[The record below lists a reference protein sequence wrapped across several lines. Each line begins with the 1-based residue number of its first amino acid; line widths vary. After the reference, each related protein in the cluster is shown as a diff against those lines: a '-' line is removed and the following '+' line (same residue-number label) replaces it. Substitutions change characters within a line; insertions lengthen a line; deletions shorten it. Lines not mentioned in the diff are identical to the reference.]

1 MLYYSASVSWRV
13 WLGVSLTV
21 HESGRSGLNG
31 KLGMIEFVYGVCPSG
46 WPPHGEFDSL
56 GSKPVVC
63 VPFAL
68 AVFGSEEK

>member
-31 KLGMIEFVYGVCPSG
+31 KLGMIEFVYGVAPRG
-46 WPPHGEFDSL
+46 APHGEFDSL
-56 GSKPVVC
+56 GS
-63 VPFAL
+63 
-68 AVFGSEEK
+68 

>member
-31 KLGMIEFVYGVCPSG
+31 KLGMIEFVYGVLPLGVATARRIRLTWKQASG
-46 WPPHGEFDSL
+46 
-56 GSKPVVC
+56 VC
-63 VPFAL
+63 TFR
-68 AVFGSEEK
+68 FGRIWQ